1 MTVRRA
7 RSRPNALQTAAAA
20 ESHLWQLHL
29 LHEARA
35 QVLQHNAVGG
45 GEEGEHV
52 EDEVLLVAGELLP
65 VAEVIAKIHLL
76 RCGDQVGARQQ
87 QAA

>member
-1 MTVRRA
+1 
-7 RSRPNALQTAAAA
+7 
-20 ESHLWQLHL
+20 
-29 LHEARA
+29 
-35 QVLQHNAVGG
+35 
-45 GEEGEHV
+45 
-52 EDEVLLVAGELLP
+52 